1 MNCKMNMIT
10 GIMNFTEGRLG
21 VSIIDKRTP
30 IIVPFAPRYLGKT
43 CLLHRLIHYIRDNGY
58 FVQLNEH
65 VLFPHF
71 DHSIDFLMNTR
82 NIYVVNVHHVQQLYL
97 YSEGCFLMAK
107 QKLSL

>member
-58 FVQLNEH
+58 
-65 VLFPHF
+65 
-71 DHSIDFLMNTR
+71 
-82 NIYVVNVHHVQQLYL
+82 
-97 YSEGCFLMAK
+97 
-107 QKLSL
+107 